1 MDTNQS
7 GDHISSTGT
16 EPKGRSGAFAIMG
29 AALVLALGG
38 NAYLMVK
45 QNRLVD
51 DMARMQEQTQSQIS
65 KVGSESATQ
74 TEQSQQQLAAINERL
89 KSVNDTTTAAVKR
102 ARFEAQRQGD
112 ELSRKLEDQQD
123 RFHGEISQ
131 IKDATTAADSKI
143 ESKFNEVSSNVGSVK
158 TDVDTVKTAVA
169 TSQSQINEHGAELKR
184 VLGDMGVLSGLI
196 ATNGKEL
203 DALRALGERN
213 YTEFDLAKG
222 GASKKIGN
230 ITVALKK
237 SDPKRNRFSIEVLAD
252 DKLVEKKDRTINEPV
267 QIYVGGNRQP
277 FEIVVNQVKKDQ
289 VSGYLAAPKVNVARR

>member
-7 GDHISSTGT
+7 GDFGHEASGSGT
-16 EPKGRSGAFAIMG
+16 PQGKSGVLAVMG
-29 AALVLALGG
+29 VALILALGG

-51 DMARMQEQTQSQIS
+51 DVARMQDQTQSQFS
-65 KVGSESATQ
+65 KVGSDTASQA
-74 TEQSQQQLAAINERL
+74 EQSQQQLAAISDRL
-89 KSVNDTTTAAVKR
+89 KGINDTTSAAVKR

-112 ELSRKLEDQQD
+112 QISKKLDEQVDQ
-123 RFHGEISQ
+123 FHGEIAEV
-131 IKDATTAADSKI
+131 KEANTAADSKI
-143 ESKFNEVSSNVGSVK
+143 SEVSNNVGSVK

-169 TSQSQINEHGAELKR
+169 TSQNQLEEHGAELKR
-184 VLGDMGVLSGLI
+184 VVGDMGVLSGLI

-203 DALRALGERN
+203 DALRQLGERN
-213 YTEFDLAKG
+213 YTEFDLAKSEP
-222 GASKKIGN
+222 SKKIGN
-230 ITVALKK
+230 ITITLKK
-237 SDPKRNRFSIEVLAD
+237 SDPKRNRYTVAVLAD

-267 QIYVGGNRQP
+267 QIYIGGSRQP